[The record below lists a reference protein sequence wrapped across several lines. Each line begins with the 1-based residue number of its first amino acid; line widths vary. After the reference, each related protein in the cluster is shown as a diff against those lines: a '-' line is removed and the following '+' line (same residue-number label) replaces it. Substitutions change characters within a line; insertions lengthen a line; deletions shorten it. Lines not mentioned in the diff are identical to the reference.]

1 MSSLDVLTK
10 QPTNF
15 FSLTSLGINSQ
26 DTLFKMPLYKHFYCV
41 YTNNI
46 SINCCTLNNISLI
59 CHLNRTKIPQHMIS
73 LFSLTVYFIFEC
85 ENTKAVLFVLQDNLT
100 THPGCQ
106 KGTNLTAKY
115 MGKLTN
121 GDHLHKLE

>member
-1 MSSLDVLTK
+1 MVI
-10 QPTNF
+10 F
-15 FSLTSLGINSQ
+15 FECVVAEWGICHR
-26 DTLFKMPLYKHFYCV
+26 LIR
-41 YTNNI
+41 I
-46 SINCCTLNNISLI
+46 SEKFLSELP
-59 CHLNRTKIPQHMIS
+59 HLNRTKIQPTYDITILGTVQFI
-73 LFSLTVYFIFEC
+73 LFLNVKH
-85 ENTKAVLFVLQDNLT
+85 TKAVLFVLQDNLT

>member
-1 MSSLDVLTK
+1 MVI
-10 QPTNF
+10 F
-15 FSLTSLGINSQ
+15 FECVVAEWGICHR
-26 DTLFKMPLYKHFYCV
+26 LIR
-41 YTNNI
+41 I
-46 SINCCTLNNISLI
+46 SENLSELS
-59 CHLNRTKIPQHMIS
+59 HLNRTKIPQHMTS